1 MLPGAYATPAAV
13 IFAVGGLLTCLAGYR
28 LFRLV
33 LLLYGFY
40 AGALVTTSYMD
51 PSGTWALVIAAIV
64 GGMVGAILMVAAYF
78 MGVGLV
84 GAGIAA
90 LVLHVIW
97 RWFGTDPPTVLLVIV
112 CVIGALGALSVSR
125 WVVVFGTAIAG
136 AWTLLVG
143 GLALAGNTTAMAA
156 APAKDPWV
164 VYPLDPLPKA
174 WWVTAAWIGLTLLGV
189 IVQMTTTS
197 KLGKRKKKRAAR
209 ES

>member
-13 IFAVGGLLTCLAGYR
+13 VLVVGGLLTCFAGYR

-40 AGALVTTSYMD
+40 AGALVTTSFMD
-51 PSGTWALVIAAIV
+51 PGGTWGLVVAAIV
-64 GGMVGAILMVAAYF
+64 GGIVGAVLMVAAYF

-90 LVLHVIW
+90 LVVHGVA
-97 RWFGTDPPTVLLVIV
+97 RVFGAEPPTVLLVIA
-112 CVIGALGALSVSR
+112 CVLGALGALSIAR
-125 WVVVFGTAIAG
+125 WVVIFGTAIAG
-136 AWTLLVG
+136 AWTMLVG
-143 GLALAGNTTAMAA
+143 GLAIAGNTTAMAA
-156 APAKDPWV
+156 APVKDPWI

-174 WWVTAAWIGLTLLGV
+174 WWVTAAWIGLTLVGV

-197 KLGKRKKKRAAR
+197 KWGKRKRKKKDGA
-209 ES
+209 